1 MHVDNLPPE
10 LLAKPRKP
18 WLTWIM
24 GVLLLFG
31 VAYWFWGPSTVF
43 KARSYISRHYA
54 EKAEKEMALKDWTN
68 AYITLSLAASWRT
81 DHPLVLRLT
90 VDFLNAVGAD
100 TESVL
105 TAYGKL
111 ITAGVATDDDI
122 LKMGN
127 IYVQQLDIVSSLALL
142 EKLSP
147 EKRGKR
153 QALELLANIQRVQG
167 QTKLAE
173 QTLRQALSM
182 DKDEP
187 MCQLRLAMLDLQAG
201 GFAEI
206 KERAQEVIWTL
217 STRKDRAGMIAI
229 ETLCSSKELTSAQAE
244 TLLARLEE
252 HPDKSPAIRYN
263 ALSAILKTQPQKRAE
278 ILNREANPETHRTES
293 ELATLMQWLLREHE
307 PQRVVSLKQ
316 GNLFTKSAVLIQP
329 YLQALAD
336 LQRWNELNE
345 TLARPAGL
353 SISSASAALW
363 RARAARHL
371 DAANLRAKQQL
382 DIVYEATG
390 HGREGATAMAAA
402 TLAEDIGLWDVALLF
417 YEGLAKNQPQSRL
430 QMIEKV
436 QEMAIRDRDTSATL
450 NAARRLLEIRPNN
463 RQYADRAI
471 YLQLLSGDEV
481 ELAAE
486 KVVHA
491 DSATANRLE
500 DHFVRALAAYRL
512 GDLTSL
518 RLHLDKVSDISA
530 LTQGQRAVHAG
541 LLSISGRVGPAYQI
555 AEQIPS
561 ILLLREELRFL
572 KRAL

>member
-10 LLAKPRKP
+10 LLAKPQKP
-18 WLTWIM
+18 WLTWIL
-24 GVLLLFG
+24 GILLLFG
-31 VAYWFWGPSTVF
+31 VAYWFWGPSTIF

-54 EKAEKEMALKDWTN
+54 EKAKQEMDLKDWTS
-68 AYITLSLAASWRT
+68 AYTNLSLASNWRT

-90 VDFLNAVGAD
+90 VDFLSTVGAD
-100 TESVL
+100 TETLL
-105 TAYGKL
+105 TAYNKL
-111 ITAGVATDDDI
+111 ITAGCATDDDI

-127 IYVQQLDIVSSLALL
+127 IYVQQLDIISSFALL

-167 QTKLAE
+167 QTQQAE
-173 QTLRQALSM
+173 RTLRQALSM
-182 DKDEP
+182 DKDDS
-187 MCQLRLAMLDLQAG
+187 MCQLRLAMLDMQSG
-201 GFAEI
+201 GFTEI
-206 KERAQEVIWTL
+206 KERAEEVIWKL
-217 STRKDRAGMIAI
+217 SEKKDRAGMVAI
-229 ETLCSSKELTSAQAE
+229 ETLCSSNQLTSTEAD
-244 TLLARLEE
+244 TLLARLEA
-252 HPDKSPAIRYN
+252 HPDKSPSIRYN
-263 ALSAILKTQPQKRAE
+263 VLSAILKTQPKKREE
-278 ILNREANPETHRTES
+278 ILNREATPEPNRTEN
-293 ELATLMQWLLREHE
+293 ELVTLMQWLLREHE

-336 LQRWNELNE
+336 LQRWNELDE

-363 RARAARHL
+363 RARAARYL
-371 DAANLRAKQQL
+371 DAANLRTKQQL
-382 DIVYEATG
+382 NIVYEATG
-390 HGREGATAMAAA
+390 HGREGTTAMAAA
-402 TLAEDIGLWDVALLF
+402 TLAEEIGLWDVALLF

-436 QEMAIRDRDTSATL
+436 QEMAIRDRDTNATL
-450 NAARRLLEIRPNN
+450 NAARRLHEIRPNN
-463 RQYADRAI
+463 RQYADRTL
-471 YLQLLSGDEV
+471 YLRLLSGDDV
-481 ELAAE
+481 ELAA
-486 KVVHA
+486 A
-491 DSATANRLE
+491 TLARSDSATANRLE

-512 GDLTSL
+512 GDLTNL
-518 RLHLDKVSDISA
+518 RIHLDKVNDISA
-530 LTQGQRAVHAG
+530 LPQGQRAVHAG

-561 ILLLREELRFL
+561 ILLLREELHFL

>member
-1 MHVDNLPPE
+1 
-10 LLAKPRKP
+10 
-18 WLTWIM
+18 
-24 GVLLLFG
+24 
-31 VAYWFWGPSTVF
+31 
-43 KARSYISRHYA
+43 
-54 EKAEKEMALKDWTN
+54 
-68 AYITLSLAASWRT
+68 
-81 DHPLVLRLT
+81 
-90 VDFLNAVGAD
+90 
-100 TESVL
+100 
-105 TAYGKL
+105 
-111 ITAGVATDDDI
+111 
-122 LKMGN
+122 
-127 IYVQQLDIVSSLALL
+127 
-142 EKLSP
+142 
-147 EKRGKR
+147 
-153 QALELLANIQRVQG
+153 
-167 QTKLAE
+167 
-173 QTLRQALSM
+173 
-182 DKDEP
+182 
-187 MCQLRLAMLDLQAG
+187 
-201 GFAEI
+201 
-206 KERAQEVIWTL
+206 
-217 STRKDRAGMIAI
+217 
-229 ETLCSSKELTSAQAE
+229 
-244 TLLARLEE
+244 
-252 HPDKSPAIRYN
+252 
-263 ALSAILKTQPQKRAE
+263 
-278 ILNREANPETHRTES
+278 
-293 ELATLMQWLLREHE
+293 
-307 PQRVVSLKQ
+307 
-316 GNLFTKSAVLIQP
+316 
-329 YLQALAD
+329 
-336 LQRWNELNE
+336 
-345 TLARPAGL
+345 
-353 SISSASAALW
+353 
-363 RARAARHL
+363 
-371 DAANLRAKQQL
+371 
-382 DIVYEATG
+382 
-390 HGREGATAMAAA
+390 MAAA